1 MAVALLG
8 AGITVH
14 AQTSA
19 KDSMRVVNLQEVQV
33 VSTRATAKTPV
44 AFTNI
49 GKAELKKVNF
59 GQDIPYLLSMTPST
73 LTTSDAGA
81 GIGYTTLRVR
91 GTDGTRINI
100 TVNGIPMND
109 AESHNL
115 FWVNMPDFSSSVKD
129 MQVQRGA
136 GTSTNGAGAF
146 GASVNMQTEG
156 ASMKPY
162 AEFNGSYGSF
172 NTHKET
178 VKVGTGLLNNHWTF
192 DARLSNIGT
201 DGYIDRA
208 SVDLNSYYLQGGYFA
223 ENTSVKLIAF
233 AGKEKTYHA
242 WGYATKEEME
252 KFGRRYNPCGE
263 MYTDADGNKHYYTD
277 QTDNYLQ
284 KNYQLLLNHSF
295 STAWNLNV
303 ALHYT
308 KGDGYYEEY
317 KPGSSLVEYGL
328 KPFNPDGT
336 ETNESDL
343 VRQKKMDNKF
353 GGGVFSLNYTG
364 NRLTA
369 SLGGGL
375 NQYRGNNFGKVT
387 WVKNYIG
394 ILSPEHEYYRNKS
407 KKTDGNIYL
416 KANYD
421 LTSTLSA
428 YADLQYRHIDYTI
441 DGVNDKYDWNKNALR
456 PLAVDKKFDFFNPKV
471 GLNWNITPNHRLY
484 ASFSVAQKEPTRN
497 NYTDGDPDSY
507 PKAEK
512 LLDYEV
518 GYTFRKGWF
527 NAGVNLYYMDYK
539 NQLVLNGLL
548 NEIGEAV
555 AENVKNSYRMGIELM
570 AGARITNWLRWD
582 INATWSRNRIKNYT
596 EYLSDVN
603 EDWKDMY
610 SENWGISQTTR
621 YIGTTPISFSPDF
634 MANSLISLDY
644 KGFNASLQTQYVSKQ
659 YLNNAHQED
668 CTLDAYCV
676 SNLNLGYTFKLKGL
690 KSVNVGVTIYN
701 LFDETY
707 ESNGYASG
715 SAVYEGHGKNQIKDK
730 DSKLLYTSN
739 YAAYYPNAGINAL
752 AHITLSF

>member
-1 MAVALLG
+1 MTVAFLG
-8 AGITVH
+8 AGITVY
-14 AQTSA
+14 ARTSA
-19 KDSMRVVNLQEVQV
+19 ESDSLKVVNLQEVQV

-73 LTTSDAGA
+73 LTTSDAGG

-208 SVDLNSYYLQGGYFA
+208 SVGLNSYYVQGGYFA

-242 WGYATKEEME
+242 WGYATKEQME
-252 KFGRRYNPCGE
+252 EFGRRYNPCGE
-263 MYTDADGNKHYYTD
+263 YIGDDGKVHYYTD

-284 KNYQLLLNHSF
+284 KNYQLLFNHSF

-317 KPGSSLVEYGL
+317 KDGRYLIEYGL
-328 KPFNPDGT
+328 KPFTHDG
-336 ETNESDL
+336 EEVQKSDL

-364 NRLTA
+364 NRLNA

-375 NQYRGNNFGKVT
+375 NQYRGSNFGRVT

-394 ILSPEHEYYRNKS
+394 ALSPEHEYYRNNS

-416 KANYD
+416 KATYD
-421 LTSTLSA
+421 LTQGLSA
-428 YADLQYRHIDYTI
+428 YADLQYRHIIYTI
-441 DGVNDKYDWNKNALR
+441 DGANDKYDWNQNALR
-456 PLAVDKKFDFFNPKV
+456 PLAVDKKFDFFNPKI
-471 GLNWNITPNHRLY
+471 GLNWNITSHHRLY

-497 NYTDGDPDSY
+497 NYTEGDPDSY

-512 LLDYEV
+512 LLDYEA
-518 GYTFRKGWF
+518 GYTFANQWLT
-527 NAGVNLYYMDYK
+527 AGTNFYYMDYTD
-539 NQLVLNGLL
+539 QLVLTGAL
-548 NEIGEAV
+548 NDIGEALT
-555 AENVKNSYRMGIELM
+555 ENVPDSYRMGIELM
-570 AGARITNWLRWD
+570 LGIKPCRWFQWD
-582 INATWSRNRIKNYT
+582 INATWSKNRIKNFVESVPVY
-596 EYLSDVN
+596 DN
-603 EDWKDMY
+603 ENDWNLIETQNAVHK
-610 SENWGISQTTR
+610 STR
-621 YIGTTPISFSPDF
+621 IAFSPDF
-634 MANSLISLDY
+634 LLNNRFSFTY
-644 KGFNASLQTQYVSKQ
+644 KGLEAALQSQFVSKQ
-659 YLNNAHQED
+659 YMTNAEVEAL
-668 CTLDAYCV
+668 TLDKYFV
-676 SNLNLGYTFKLKGL
+676 SNLSLAYTLKPRKTFKEITLGFT
-690 KSVNVGVTIYN
+690 VYN
-701 LFDETY
+701 LFNEEY
-707 ESNGYASG
+707 ENNGWASSAYMNDTQRRVDSAGYAAQAG
-715 SAVYEGHGKNQIKDK
+715 TNVMGHV
-730 DSKLLYTSN
+730 
-739 YAAYYPNAGINAL
+739 
-752 AHITLSF
+752 SFRF

>member
-1 MAVALLG
+1 MAIALSG
-8 AGITVH
+8 VGITVH
-14 AQTSA
+14 AQTSV

-208 SVDLNSYYLQGGYFA
+208 SVDLYSFYAQGGYFA
-223 ENTSVKLIAF
+223 DNTSVKFITF
-233 AGKEKTYHA
+233 GGKEKTYHA
-242 WGYATKEEME
+242 WNYATKEEM
-252 KFGRRYNPCGE
+252 KKYGRRFNSCG
-263 MYTDADGNKHYYTD
+263 MYTDDDGHIRFYKD

-284 KNYQLLLNHSF
+284 MNYQLLLNHTF
-295 STAWNLNV
+295 SAAWNLNA

-308 KGDGYYEEY
+308 KGDGYYQEY
-317 KPGSSLVEYGL
+317 KEDRSLKEYRLHPFMYDGKEVE
-328 KPFNPDGT
+328 K
-336 ETNESDL
+336 SDL
-343 VRQKKMDNKF
+343 IRQKKMDNHF
-353 GGGVFSLNYTG
+353 GGGVFSVNYR
-364 NRLTA
+364 NEKLDA
-369 SLGGGL
+369 SLGGAL
-375 NQYRGNNFGKVT
+375 NYYDGWHFGRVI

-394 ILSPEHEYYRNKS
+394 ELLPDHEYYRNKA
-407 KKTDGNIYL
+407 KKTDGNLYL
-416 KANYD
+416 KANYN
-421 LTSTLSA
+421 LVAGLNA
-428 YADLQYRHIDYTI
+428 YADLQYRYINYKIHGD
-441 DGVNDKYDWNKNALR
+441 NDKYDYNTDGLQK
-456 PLAVDKKFDFFNPKV
+456 LAVNDHFNFFNPKA
-471 GLNWNITPNHRLY
+471 GLNWDIDSNNRVY

-497 NYTDGDPDSY
+497 NYTDGNADEY

-512 LLDYEV
+512 LYDYEL
-518 GYTFRKGWF
+518 GYTYRNTWLS
-527 NAGVNLYYMDYK
+527 AGVNFYYMDYK
-539 NQLVLNGLL
+539 DQLVLTGEL
-548 NEIGEAV
+548 NEIGEAM
-555 AENVKNSYRMGIELM
+555 ARNVPDSYRTGVELM
-570 AGARITNWLRWD
+570 LGVKPCRWFQWD
-582 INATWSRNRIKNYT
+582 INGTLSKNRVKNFT
-596 EYLSDVN
+596 EKLY
-603 EDWKDMY
+603 EDEWKNPI
-610 SENWGISQTTR
+610 EVEHGN
-621 YIGTTPISFSPDF
+621 TPIAFSPDF
-634 MANSLISLDY
+634 ILNNRFSFSH
-644 KGFNASLQTQYVSKQ
+644 KGFEAALQSQYVSKQ
-659 YLNNAHQED
+659 YMSNAKQAEQ
-668 CTLDAYCV
+668 TLDAYFV
-676 SNLNLGYTFKLKGL
+676 SNLNLAYTFQLRHV
-690 KSVNVGVTIYN
+690 KSVTVGFTIYN
-701 LFDETY
+701 LFNEKY
-707 ESNGYASG
+707 ENNGYAGSG
-715 SAVYEGHGKNQIKDK
+715 YTLKDGKPER
-730 DSKLLYTSN
+730 YN
-739 YAAYYPNAGINAL
+739 YAGYAAQAGTNVMGNIS
-752 AHITLSF
+752 IRF

>member
-1 MAVALLG
+1 MKKMMMMAVALLG
-8 AGITVH
+8 AGFPVH

-19 KDSMRVVNLQEVQV
+19 KDSLKVINLQEVQV

-73 LTTSDAGA
+73 LTTSDAGS

-208 SVDLNSYYLQGGYFA
+208 SVNLNSYYLQGGYFA

-233 AGKEKTYHA
+233 TGKEKTYHA
-242 WGYATKEEME
+242 WGYATKAEME
-252 KFGRRYNPCGE
+252 EHGRRYNPCGE
-263 MYTDADGNKHYYTD
+263 YTGDDNEKHYYAD

-284 KNYQLLLNHSF
+284 KNYQLLFNHTF

-317 KPGSSLVEYGL
+317 KEDRSFGEYGL
-328 KPFNPDGT
+328 KPFTTDGK
-336 ETNESDL
+336 EISESDL

-353 GGGVFSLNYTG
+353 GGGVFSLNYT
-364 NRLTA
+364 NHRLTA
-369 SLGGGL
+369 SLGGGI

-394 ILSPEHEYYRNKS
+394 ALSPDHEYYRNQS

-416 KANYD
+416 KASYD
-421 LTSTLSA
+421 LTGGLSA

-441 DGVNDKYDWNKNALR
+441 DGANDKYDWNKSALR

-471 GLNWNITPNHRLY
+471 GLNWNINPNHRVY

-497 NYTDGDPDSY
+497 NYMDGDPDSY
-507 PKAEK
+507 PKA
-512 LLDYEV
+512 
-518 GYTFRKGWF
+518 
-527 NAGVNLYYMDYK
+527 
-539 NQLVLNGLL
+539 
-548 NEIGEAV
+548 
-555 AENVKNSYRMGIELM
+555 
-570 AGARITNWLRWD
+570 
-582 INATWSRNRIKNYT
+582 TWSKNRIKNFVENIPIYDGWN
-596 EYLSDVN
+596 LLDVVSVSH
-603 EDWKDMY
+603 K
-610 SENWGISQTTR
+610 STR
-621 YIGTTPISFSPDF
+621 IAFSPDF
-634 MANSLISLDY
+634 LLNNRFAFTY
-644 KGFNASLQTQYVSKQ
+644 QGFEAALQSQFVGKQ
-659 YLNNAHQED
+659 YMTNAEVEAL
-668 CTLDAYCV
+668 TLDKYFV
-676 SNLNLGYTFKLKGL
+676 SNLNLAYTFKPRKVV
-690 KSVNVGVTIYN
+690 KEVTMGVTVYN
-701 LFDETY
+701 LFNEEY
-707 ESNGYASG
+707 ENNGWASSSYDKDVNHRIDSAGYA
-715 SAVYEGHGKNQIKDK
+715 AQ
-730 DSKLLYTSN
+730 
-739 YAAYYPNAGINAL
+739 AGTNVM
-752 AHITLSF
+752 AHVSFRF

>member
-1 MAVALLG
+1 MAIALSG
-8 AGITVH
+8 VGIPVH
-14 AQTSA
+14 AQTSV
-19 KDSMRVVNLQEVQV
+19 KDSMKVVNLQEVQV

-178 VKVGTGLLNNHWTF
+178 VKVETGLLNNHWTF

-242 WGYATKEEME
+242 WGYATKKEME
-252 KFGRRYNPCGE
+252 DFGRRYNPCGE
-263 MYTDADGNKHYYTD
+263 MYTDANGNKHFYDD

-284 KNYQLLLNHSF
+284 KNYQLLFNHTF

-308 KGDGYYEEY
+308 KGNGYYEEY
-317 KPGSSLVEYGL
+317 KDGRSLIEYGL
-328 KPFNPDGT
+328 KPFTIDGIEIT
-336 ETNESDL
+336 KSDL
-343 VRQKKMDNKF
+343 IRQKKMDNKF
-353 GGGVFSLNYTG
+353 GGGVFSLNYTV
-364 NRLTA
+364 NRLNT
-369 SLGGGL
+369 SLGGG
-375 NQYRGNNFGKVT
+375 RSEERRVGK
-387 WVKNYIG
+387 
-394 ILSPEHEYYRNKS
+394 E
-407 KKTDGNIYL
+407 
-416 KANYD
+416 
-421 LTSTLSA
+421 
-428 YADLQYRHIDYTI
+428 
-441 DGVNDKYDWNKNALR
+441 
-456 PLAVDKKFDFFNPKV
+456 
-471 GLNWNITPNHRLY
+471 
-484 ASFSVAQKEPTRN
+484 
-497 NYTDGDPDSY
+497 
-507 PKAEK
+507 
-512 LLDYEV
+512 
-518 GYTFRKGWF
+518 
-527 NAGVNLYYMDYK
+527 
-539 NQLVLNGLL
+539 
-548 NEIGEAV
+548 
-555 AENVKNSYRMGIELM
+555 
-570 AGARITNWLRWD
+570 
-582 INATWSRNRIKNYT
+582 
-596 EYLSDVN
+596 
-603 EDWKDMY
+603 
-610 SENWGISQTTR
+610 
-621 YIGTTPISFSPDF
+621 
-634 MANSLISLDY
+634 
-644 KGFNASLQTQYVSKQ
+644 
-659 YLNNAHQED
+659 
-668 CTLDAYCV
+668 C
-676 SNLNLGYTFKLKGL
+676 
-690 KSVNVGVTIYN
+690 
-701 LFDETY
+701 
-707 ESNGYASG
+707 
-715 SAVYEGHGKNQIKDK
+715 
-730 DSKLLYTSN
+730 
-739 YAAYYPNAGINAL
+739 
-752 AHITLSF
+752 